1 MPIMKCVWD
10 NSHKYEV
17 SENEQYKTLCKS
29 CYHNIYMKHYQSI
42 YPFYDFVKNIKAIR
56 IQHQLKEMIDEGC
69 DFKAEFDLITN
80 KIKKT
85 HMKCLMDGKEYY
97 VSENEEFRF
106 LCKECFKKY
115 YLPLKPYFTANEI
128 ETILTGIK
136 EDGSDIDA
144 AFEEVLKNAKEN
156 TK

>member
-1 MPIMKCVWD
+1 
-10 NSHKYEV
+10 
-17 SENEQYKTLCKS
+17 
-29 CYHNIYMKHYQSI
+29 
-42 YPFYDFVKNIKAIR
+42 
-56 IQHQLKEMIDEGC
+56 
-69 DFKAEFDLITN
+69 
-80 KIKKT
+80 
-85 HMKCLMDGKEYY
+85 MKCLMDGKEYY